1 MSDQSFGDQLRAA
14 ARMLAS
20 GERDEIIMTDYQLQ
34 QASGKEK
41 INPSHIRTTMAREVR
56 TLGAISVKR
65 ITDPIGYVCTFNPDP
80 KKRAVASD
88 ELPAI
93 KARAANKALKAI
105 ADVMPNLT
113 DLGGEQLQGAIIAI
127 QRYQD
132 LIKKQIKEEA

>member
-1 MSDQSFGDQLRAA
+1 MSEQSFGDQLRAA

-41 INPSHIRTTMAREVR
+41 INPSHIRTTMCREVR

-65 ITDPIGYVCTFNPDP
+65 ISDPVGYVCTFNADP
-80 KKRAVASD
+80 KKKAVASD

-105 ADVMPNLT
+105 VNVMPNIA
-113 DLGGEQLQGAIIAI
+113 DLQGEQLQGAVIAI

-132 LIKKQIKEEA
+132 LIKNNINEEV